1 MMPPTNVKAKLA
13 DESTVVLT
21 WANSDDEVEK
31 TIVEQSE
38 DGNNYTQ
45 IASLENGE
53 TSYTVSQLTPKQV
66 YFFRLKSIKGDKES
80 SYSSVKIG
88 RASCRERV

>member
-1 MMPPTNVKAKLA
+1 MPPTNVKAKLA

-45 IASLENGE
+45 IASLEHGE
-53 TSYTVSQLTPKQV
+53 TTYTVSQLTPKQV
-66 YFFRLKSIKGDKES
+66 YFFD
-80 SYSSVKIG
+80 
-88 RASCRERV
+88 